1 MSFLAPDRLVSLRGR
16 RILVLGDVM
25 LDTFVYG
32 HCARI
37 SPEAPIPVVRIE
49 REDVMLGGAGNV
61 ARNIAALGG
70 EAVLIGLIGEDTA
83 GATFH
88 AKVAEEPGIFADLVV
103 DGRPTTQKI
112 RYVAAQQ
119 QMLRADIEQ
128 SHTAD
133 PTLLLAAFE
142 RQLQAADAV
151 VLSDYAKG
159 VLSPDLL
166 RAAIA
171 RARTASKPIIADP
184 KSADVARYDGV
195 TLLTPNAGE
204 AALATGI
211 ACDEDAAVQEAA
223 ERLLNTMPASP
234 AVLIT
239 RGPRGM
245 TLARRGAGAIH
256 LPALARDVFDVSGA
270 GDTVVA
276 TLAVALAA
284 GVDVADA
291 AELAN
296 VAAGKA
302 VSKPGTA
309 VVTLDELAEELEHE
323 HPFATDSK
331 VASLD
336 DAVRIAAGWRQRGAR
351 IGFTN
356 GCFDLLHPGH
366 ISQLAQARAQC
377 DHLIVALNTDE
388 SVSQLKGP
396 HRPVQG
402 EEARATVLAA
412 LASVDLV
419 ILFGEETPIRV
430 IEALRP
436 DVLIKGK
443 DYSVGRIAGAD
454 LVLGYGGE
462 VFLADLLPGHST
474 TNLISRAS
482 QPETRAAE

>member
-1 MSFLAPDRLVSLRGR
+1 MNPSFNALSNLRGK

-37 SPEAPIPVVRIE
+37 SPEAPIPVIRIE
-49 REDVMLGGAGNV
+49 RETVMLGGAGNV

-70 EAVLIGLIGEDTA
+70 EAVLIGVIGDDPA
-83 GATFH
+83 GATFR
-88 AKVAEEPGIFADLVV
+88 AKVAVEQGISADLVT

-128 SHTAD
+128 GHAADQTA
-133 PTLLLAAFE
+133 LLSAFE
-142 RQLQAADAV
+142 RQIDRADAV

-159 VLSPDLL
+159 VLSPTLL
-166 RAAIA
+166 GQVIA
-171 RARTASKPIIADP
+171 RALAVGKPIIADP
-184 KSADVARYDGV
+184 KSADVSRYDGV
-195 TLLTPNAGE
+195 TLLTPNAVE
-204 AALATGI
+204 AAAAAGQT
-211 ACDEDAAVQEAA
+211 CDGDDEVRRAA
-223 ERLLNTMPASP
+223 ELLLEQMPAS
-234 AVLIT
+234 AAILIT
-239 RGPRGM
+239 RGPKGM
-245 TLARRGAGAIH
+245 TLVRRGEAAVH

-284 GVDVADA
+284 GLDIAQA

-309 VVTLDELAEELEHE
+309 VVTIDELAEEIQHDHMLSTGSKMVSLEE
-323 HPFATDSK
+323 A
-331 VASLD
+331 
-336 DAVRIAAGWRQRGAR
+336 RGIAAGWRRMGAR

-366 ISQLAQARAQC
+366 ISQLSQARATC
-377 DHLIVALNTDE
+377 DHLVVALNSDASIE
-388 SVSQLKGP
+388 RLKGP
-396 HRPVQG
+396 TRPVQN
-402 EEARATVLAA
+402 ENARAIVLAA
-412 LASVDLV
+412 LVAVDLV
-419 ILFGEETPIRV
+419 ILFGEDTPIAL

-443 DYSVGRIAGAD
+443 DYSIDRIAGAD

-474 TNLISRAS
+474 TALVARAN
-482 QPETRAAE
+482 QPER